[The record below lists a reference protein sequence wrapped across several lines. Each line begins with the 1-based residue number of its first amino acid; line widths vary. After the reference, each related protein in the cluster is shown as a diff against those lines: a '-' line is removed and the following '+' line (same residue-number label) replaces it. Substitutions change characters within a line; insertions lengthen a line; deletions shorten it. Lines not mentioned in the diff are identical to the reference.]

1 MMISRINYLCSFKQ
15 FDVNKNKQYNSHS
28 SRLNVDTYSPSF
40 GSRMGNMFD
49 KQVVAKILTS
59 LDEKYSHIEYSPVAQ
74 TKNYIKDFLNENM
87 SAPEFVQKYTD
98 CVNDAK
104 FFLANLTKEE
114 LDMNI
119 KTFNNEFD
127 LTNRIIK
134 GIKSV
139 EQTDNNLLKVLKTNI
154 TD

>member
-1 MMISRINYLCSFKQ
+1 MNKYIIISNQNRGISSYLAKQGFK
-15 FDVNKNKQYNSHS
+15 
-28 SRLNVDTYSPSF
+28 L
-40 GSRMGNMFD
+40 
-49 KQVVAKILTS
+49 I
-59 LDEKYSHIEYSPVAQ
+59 
-74 TKNYIKDFLNENM
+74 
-87 SAPEFVQKYTD
+87 YTD

-139 EQTDNNLLKVLKTNI
+139 EQTDNNLLKVLKANI